1 MQPLPAGER
10 LRASVILS
18 GGAAGAAS
26 DEEELPHHKARADTP
41 IVAASPCVHRTPLA
55 LVPSSPGPAVP
66 ANLTLRRHGRTA
78 RWPPTIGVSARAL
91 WCRLRGRHTHGTMP
105 TNLNL
110 PGAAREPGRLWG
122 CLGVCASSVP
132 EVLTK
137 VEAALASASTLRQPA
152 PDSLHFFLRTL
163 SSFPLR

>member
-1 MQPLPAGER
+1 MMQPLPAGER
-10 LRASVILS
+10 LRASVILL

-55 LVPSSPGPAVP
+55 LVPLSPGPAVP
-66 ANLTLRRHGRTA
+66 ANRHGRTA

-122 CLGVCASSVP
+122 CLGVCASSVRTGGTDQSGGGP
-132 EVLTK
+132 GVSLN
-137 VEAALASASTLRQPA
+137 VEAACS
-152 PDSLHFFLRTL
+152 
-163 SSFPLR
+163 